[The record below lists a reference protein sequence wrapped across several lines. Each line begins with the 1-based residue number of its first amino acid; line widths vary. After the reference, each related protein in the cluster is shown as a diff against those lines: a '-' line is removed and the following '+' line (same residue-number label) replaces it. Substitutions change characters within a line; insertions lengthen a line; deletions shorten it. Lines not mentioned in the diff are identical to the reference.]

1 MRGIEHPLCTWGS
14 LVEVEPTTCPH
25 RRPGRG
31 RSSFWPPRPRR
42 DGRNRSGRVRHA
54 GAPVPR
60 LRRPP
65 GSPGPLGLSPTRP
78 RWDGPECST
87 RSGDD
92 HAGIRSELRAAS
104 CERVRDGSA
113 ATPTLRGGA
122 RLQPPAASS
131 SRGATAAGRQSR
143 WSTRRWH
150 LAVSRRV

>member
-31 RSSFWPPRPRR
+31 RSSFWGPRPRR

-54 GAPVPR
+54 GAPAPVCAG
-60 LRRPP
+60 RRGRRVRWGYHPHGRAGMARNAAP
-65 GSPGPLGLSPTRP
+65 AAATTMLGL
-78 RWDGPECST
+78 G
-87 RSGDD
+87 
-92 HAGIRSELRAAS
+92 AS